1 MANRLSHVRVTVM
14 ASFYRSTYQ
23 QRLFL
28 LVLLFAGVLT
38 GCFVLFQHHRERLY
52 KAEEL
57 DARLQLLNLRVSHDL
72 QQGNP
77 PEQIYNRYR
86 RTTEGLRLT
95 LIDSLGSVFY
105 DSERHG
111 SEAALTNHL
120 SRSEVTEALDKGEGH
135 TIRRHSEAVERD
147 YFYSA
152 RLEEGII
159 VRTAL
164 PYDWTLAETLSVDS
178 RYLWYMVLITLLMLV
193 AGYLVTSRLAENIL
207 RLRWF
212 TEKLDRG
219 EEISNM
225 APFPDDELGEVSN
238 HIVDLYGRLQ
248 RALAD
253 GEREHATALREEQE
267 KIRIKRQ
274 LTNNISHELK
284 TPVSALRGYLET
296 ILMNPTME
304 EETRTRFIEK
314 SYQQTER
321 LQQLLQDISLVTRME
336 EAPHL
341 IDCEE
346 LNLRLLIEEATCDL
360 PVERGSSMAVMLNLP
375 DELPIRGNGQLLHS
389 IFHNLAENALAYSG
403 GTELRIE
410 LLNRNGEHYR
420 FCVADNGSGVEEQ
433 HLGRLFERFYRVDKG
448 RSRKLGG
455 TGLGLSIVKNAVLF
469 HGGHIE
475 VRNRPGGGLE
485 FIFSL
490 CSRE

>member
-1 MANRLSHVRVTVM
+1 M
-14 ASFYRSTYQ
+14 ASFYRSSYQ

-38 GCFVLFQHHRERLY
+38 GFFLLFQHHRERLY
-52 KAEEL
+52 KAEGL
-57 DARLQLLNLRVSHDL
+57 DAQLQLLNLRVAHEL
-72 QQGNP
+72 QQGET
-77 PEQIYNRYR
+77 PEKIYDRHR
-86 RTTEGLRLT
+86 LTTEGLRLT
-95 LIDSLGSVFY
+95 LIDSLGSVLY

-111 SEAALTNHL
+111 SEADLTNHL
-120 SRSEVTEALDKGEGH
+120 SRNEVKEALQVGEGH
-135 TIRRHSEAVERD
+135 TIRRHSEAVKRD

-152 RLEEGII
+152 RLEEGLII
-159 VRTAL
+159 RTAL
-164 PYDWTLAETLSVDS
+164 PYDWTLAKTLSVDS
-178 RYLWYMVLITLLMLV
+178 RYLWYMVLIALLLLV
-193 AGYLVTSRLAENIL
+193 VGYWVTSQLAQNIL
-207 RLRWF
+207 RLRKF

-219 EEISNM
+219 EEISDI

-253 GEREHATALREEQE
+253 AEREHASALREEQE

-284 TPVSALRGYLET
+284 TPVSAIRGYLET
-296 ILMNPTME
+296 ILMNPAME
-304 EETRTRFIEK
+304 KETRTRFIEK
-314 SYQQTER
+314 SYQQTQR

-346 LNLRLLIEEATCDL
+346 LNLRPLIEEAACDL
-360 PVERGSSMAVMLNLP
+360 PVERGSSMAVLLNLP
-375 DELPIRGNGQLLHS
+375 EELPIRGNGQLLHS
-389 IFHNLAENALAYSG
+389 IFHNLTENALAYSG
-403 GTELRIE
+403 GTTLRIE
-410 LLNRNGEHYR
+410 LLDRNGEHYR
-420 FCVADNGSGVEEQ
+420 FRVADDGSGVEEL
-433 HLGRLFERFYRVDKG
+433 HLSRLFERFYRVDKG
-448 RSRKLGG
+448 RSRKMGG

-475 VRNRPGGGLE
+475 VRNRPEGGLE
-485 FIFSL
+485 FLFTL